1 MGAVLKL
8 VTVDGRQTVD
18 RNSEAEEVL
27 REVRLE
33 LYKLDHKALARQIG
47 VSPSTLMSFR
57 SGRTIWPRPN
67 TLFAILEATGFAV
80 RIVRIGY

>member
-27 REVRLE
+27 REVRME

-47 VSPSTLMSFR
+47 VSPAPSCRFVLVALC
-57 SGRTIWPRPN
+57 GRAPTPCSPSLRQRA
-67 TLFAILEATGFAV
+67 LQ
-80 RIVRIGY
+80 